1 MIRHFAMS
9 GPAARCYLTPPVGC
23 QAGPVGPWRQCPT
36 VRSRSQAR
44 IVVASGGLRDLRTLM
59 RANQSSRLAAR
70 AFECW
75 ILNPAAAQPVDLD
88 VLCPG
93 RMDASWPMLPAAARL
108 QNAPRRY
115 QPVIVRHHPP
125 LCRFLV
131 IVRGMRLER
140 GADSRPH
147 EAGWRC
153 RHRLSRLPPELRQD
167 CETDN
172 ANHCQRDCTN
182 QHYTSSFE
190 GQSGNHPLTFAET
203 GYGRG
208 LRSIP

>member
-1 MIRHFAMS
+1 MLSHTPGWLPSRTRRPLATVPDSPVTKS
-9 GPAARCYLTPPVGC
+9 GADRCRVRRTPRPAHLDESKHRPGWP
-23 QAGPVGPWRQCPT
+23 
-36 VRSRSQAR
+36 
-44 IVVASGGLRDLRTLM
+44 
-59 RANQSSRLAAR
+59 
-70 AFECW
+70 
-75 ILNPAAAQPVDLD
+75 LNHPATAQPVNLD

-93 RMDASWPMLPAAARL
+93 RMDASWHMLPAAARL

-140 GADSRPH
+140 GADSRPQ